1 MNGGGYL
8 SSLLLFGS
16 TACYGRH
23 LWRAAVHSI
32 PLGLDHSMFQHWG
45 PLVAGFFLLSRRP
58 ATVEQLRNVEG
69 VSDIWMDRFGTKMLG
84 KIVSVCR
91 EYPWLQTAA
100 PVTKEKEPSEMLIK
114 VWMYVCG
121 CGCMC
126 GVWVYCVWCGCMCG
140 CRNQYHITYGTCTD
154 IP

>member
-1 MNGGGYL
+1 M
-8 SSLLLFGS
+8 
-16 TACYGRH
+16 
-23 LWRAAVHSI
+23 
-32 PLGLDHSMFQHWG
+32 
-45 PLVAGFFLLSRRP
+45 
-58 ATVEQLRNVEG
+58 EQLRNVEG
-69 VSDIWMDRFGTKMLG
+69 VSDIWMERFGTKMLG

-126 GVWVYCVWCGCMCG
+126 GVCWVCGVGVWMYCMWCGCVGVCVGVLCVVWVYVWCVGISIILPMELALTSHKFLLYSN
-140 CRNQYHITYGTCTD
+140 RLH
-154 IP
+154 

>member
-1 MNGGGYL
+1 M
-8 SSLLLFGS
+8 
-16 TACYGRH
+16 
-23 LWRAAVHSI
+23 
-32 PLGLDHSMFQHWG
+32 
-45 PLVAGFFLLSRRP
+45 
-58 ATVEQLRNVEG
+58 EQLRNVEG
-69 VSDIWMDRFGTKMLG
+69 VSDIWMERFGTKMLG

-126 GVWVYCVWCGCMCG
+126 GVCWVCGVDVWCVGVLYVVCGCMCG
-140 CRNQYHITYGTCTD
+140 CIVCGVGVCVVCRNQCHITYGTCTD